1 MSKNVKRTRPIYH
14 RDNEMRYPDGA
25 HVYRALPTLKPRG
38 SKPCKC
44 GRTISANKDQC
55 AGCAGV

>member
-1 MSKNVKRTRPIYH
+1 MSKNVKRPRPIYN
-14 RDNEMRYPDGA
+14 RAKGFRYPDGA
-25 HVYRALPTLKPRG
+25 EVYRAFPALKPRG